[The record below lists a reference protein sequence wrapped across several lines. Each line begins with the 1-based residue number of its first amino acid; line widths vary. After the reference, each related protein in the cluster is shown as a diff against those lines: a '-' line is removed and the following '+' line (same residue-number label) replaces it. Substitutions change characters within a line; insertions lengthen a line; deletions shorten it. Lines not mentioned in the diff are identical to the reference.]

1 MYFCSGISARFH
13 KLHINNFPQFPYIA
27 GPLATRARPGAAD
40 PQHPLNTG
48 LHKNNDGDT
57 NSYIL
62 VCTKHLS
69 EKLKMSSLLG
79 YVAVYNLRLA
89 TIRKAQRSSVRLS
102 YAHFFVCFARS
113 YYMQPTILSV
123 SFRQYVSPSQ
133 AGQAVA
139 QFITDARVITSFTQ
153 SPSSWLLVTL
163 LCDGSTSFKKSSA
176 IVDCWLSALRLM
188 ITYVSIACCV
198 PPKRIYKGF
207 VELNQV
213 KNK

>member
-1 MYFCSGISARFH
+1 
-13 KLHINNFPQFPYIA
+13 
-27 GPLATRARPGAAD
+27 
-40 PQHPLNTG
+40 
-48 LHKNNDGDT
+48 
-57 NSYIL
+57 
-62 VCTKHLS
+62 
-69 EKLKMSSLLG
+69 MSSLLG

-89 TIRKAQRSSVRLS
+89 TIRKAYSVHLSDYHTLISLCASPDRITCSLRFFLYHFVSMFHLRRPARQLLSSLPMQELS
-102 YAHFFVCFARS
+102 
-113 YYMQPTILSV
+113 
-123 SFRQYVSPSQ
+123 
-133 AGQAVA
+133 
-139 QFITDARVITSFTQ
+139 VITSFTQ